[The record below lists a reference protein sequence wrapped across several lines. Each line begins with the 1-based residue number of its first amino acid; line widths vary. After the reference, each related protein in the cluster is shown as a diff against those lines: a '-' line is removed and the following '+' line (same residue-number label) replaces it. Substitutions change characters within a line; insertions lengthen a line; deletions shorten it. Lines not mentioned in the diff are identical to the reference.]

1 MLKLYMKRR
10 CPHCRK
16 VVDENHDSIGADL
29 NLLYI
34 EHEENLRDLMAAGG
48 KRQTPFL
55 VDEER
60 QVTMYESD
68 DIIEYLADTYGG

>member
-1 MLKLYMKRR
+1 
-10 CPHCRK
+10 
-16 VVDENHDSIGADL
+16 
-29 NLLYI
+29 
-34 EHEENLRDLMAAGG
+34 MAAGG

-60 QVTMYESD
+60 QITMYESD